1 MYFLALCNAVL
12 ALGALTTPVDAF
24 QTQRA
29 ELEIRT
35 EEDRRKG
42 PKYVPSSIR
51 LSRLYIRRARRLL
64 GDIFEVCS
72 LEGARTLLYC
82 PCIANML

>member
-1 MYFLALCNAVL
+1 MHLLTLDNTVVE
-12 ALGALTTPVDAF
+12 LGALTAPADAL

-35 EEDRRKG
+35 EEGRRRG

-51 LSRLYIRRARRLL
+51 LSRLYIQRARRLL
-64 GDIFEVCS
+64 SDIFKVCS
-72 LEGARTLLYC
+72 LKSA
-82 PCIANML
+82 